1 MKERKINNWY
11 KQGEGKE
18 IEGKLRKIKKKTGY
32 WLWKHKINVKRGEIE
47 WKKEEKEDEWKNEG
61 KRKK

>member
-32 WLWKHKINVKRGEIE
+32 
-47 WKKEEKEDEWKNEG
+47 
-61 KRKK
+61 